1 MDVIKEFVS
10 RYVREY
16 DFYETSSRIA
26 AGMLKADLDAT
37 GIRAIVTH
45 RPKAVDRLER
55 KCRQRHIETPYGSV
69 EEIVEDIV
77 DLAGVRVALY
87 FPGERDEVDRA
98 ISRLFTLLQPRKDIP
113 GSEADGKPTIE
124 PGQDKSVAAHQQ
136 SNETAT
142 YRKRFPGYTATH
154 YRVKMNEDQLT
165 ATQARYALARIEI
178 QVASVLM
185 HAWSEVEHDLVY
197 KPLDEGDSP
206 SDDERALIDQL
217 NGLVHSG
224 EIALERL
231 QEAADRRIS
240 QTGRP
245 FRNHYELAAHLISQF
260 QRTNDQSVGK
270 DGLGR
275 VDELFEYLRRIGI
288 DNPAKLAPFVESLD
302 GNLES
307 RSLSEQ
313 IIDATLAEDGK
324 RYDTMLALRDRDS
337 FSLAESDVADSLR
350 ENHAD
355 DFSTLVGRFVVGW
368 SEMETLVRGFAV
380 PGLTRRPF
388 IQVLRDPEVIAA
400 LGTPIVMQ
408 VDRLRRYRN
417 LIVHGK
423 HTSISPGQARGAIDE
438 IEDVIRLLR
447 ELRPPA

>member
-1 MDVIKEFVS
+1 MDVIEEFVS

-16 DFYETSSRIA
+16 DFYEMSSRIA

-55 KCRQRHIETPYGSV
+55 KCRQRHIESPYGSV
-69 EEIVEDIV
+69 DEIVEDIV

-98 ISRLFTLLQPRKDIP
+98 INRLFTPLEPRKDIP
-113 GSEADGKPTIE
+113 GSEDGE
-124 PGQDKSVAAHQQ
+124 KSTDDAGHSKAVASER
-136 SNETAT
+136 SNDAST
-142 YRKRFPGYTATH
+142 YRKRFPGYTASH
-154 YRVKMNEDQLT
+154 YRVRMNDDQLP
-165 ATQARYALARIEI
+165 AAQARYAIARIEI

-197 KPLDEGDSP
+197 KPLREGDSA

-231 QEAADRRIS
+231 QKAADRRIS
-240 QTGRP
+240 QKGRP
-245 FRNHYELAAHLISQF
+245 FRNHYELAAHLIAQF
-260 QRTNDQSVGK
+260 QQTNDRSVGK

-275 VDELFEYLRRIGI
+275 VDELFEYLTRIEI
-288 DNPAKLAPFVESLD
+288 DNPAKLEPFVESLH

-313 IIDATLAEDGK
+313 IIDATLAADSK
-324 RYDTMLALRDRDS
+324 RYETMLALRDRDS
-337 FSLAESDVADSLR
+337 SSLADSHATHSDFEGDPA
-350 ENHAD
+350 N
-355 DFSTLVGRFVVGW
+355 FITLVGRFVMRW
-368 SEMETLVRGFAV
+368 SELESFVRGFTA
-380 PGLTRRPF
+380 PDLARRPF
-388 IQVLRDPEVIAA
+388 VQIMHDPEVIGA
-400 LGTPIVMQ
+400 LGTPIVQ
-408 VDRLRRYRN
+408 QIDRLRRYRN

-423 HTSISPGQARGAIDE
+423 HAIISPGQARGAIDE

-447 ELRPPA
+447 ELPPR